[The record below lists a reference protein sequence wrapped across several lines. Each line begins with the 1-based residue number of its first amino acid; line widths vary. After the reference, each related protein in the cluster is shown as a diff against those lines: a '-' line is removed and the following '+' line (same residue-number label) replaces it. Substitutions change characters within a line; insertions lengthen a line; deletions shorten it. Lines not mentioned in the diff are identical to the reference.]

1 MAPVQ
6 RVLIVGGGVGGLSTA
21 IGLRN
26 AGVSVDIVEI
36 KKEWT
41 VYHVGIIV
49 LSNFLRAMVA
59 LGIADRCVAAGFPY
73 EGLRFCD
80 VQGSVLGEVP
90 GTKLAGPA
98 YPACL
103 GMSRPALHAILSETA
118 MQAGAKACLGV
129 SVSQFVQS
137 DDKVRVKFTDGTAG
151 DYDLVVGADGVR
163 SQVRS
168 MAFGSQ
174 IQPRFTGQGVWRY
187 GVPRPKDLNWCVLYD
202 GKQRGKA
209 GVVPLTQESAYLFRV
224 LAEPGNPRFP
234 DHLLHEL
241 LRERL
246 HGFGGIIATIR
257 DTYITD
263 PTKAVYRPLEALLL
277 PPPWYRGRVLLIG
290 DAAHATTPHLGQGA
304 AQAVE
309 DAVVLAELCATGASV
324 PELLDAF
331 MKRRYE
337 RNKFVVEAS
346 VQIGEWEQ
354 HPTPDA
360 DFIGLTAKSREFT
373 AEPI

>member
-1 MAPVQ
+1 MSKRLLSHFAHVELLTPKLDESVEFFKDVMGLTESGGAGDSIYL
-6 RVLIVGGGVGGLSTA
+6 RCWGEFYHHSVVLTAAQQPGLGHAAWRT
-21 IGLRN
+21 
-26 AGVSVDIVEI
+26 
-36 KKEWT
+36 
-41 VYHVGIIV
+41 
-49 LSNFLRAMVA
+49 
-59 LGIADRCVAAGFPY
+59 LGA
-73 EGLRFCD
+73 E
-80 VQGSVLGEVP
+80 E
-90 GTKLAGPA
+90 
-98 YPACL
+98 
-103 GMSRPALHAILSETA
+103 LSEA
-118 MQAGAKACLGV
+118 V
-129 SVSQFVQS
+129 S
-137 DDKVRVKFTDGTAG
+137 RIEAT
-151 DYDLVVGADGVR
+151 GVR

-168 MAFGSQ
+168 MVFGSQ
-174 IQPRFTGQGVWRY
+174 IKPRFTGQGVWRY

-309 DAVVLAELCATGASV
+309 DGVVLAELCATGASV

-354 HPTPDA
+354 HPAPDA
-360 DFIGLTAKSREFT
+360 DFIGLTAKSREVT